1 MKTRKT
7 PMRRCAGCMESKPK
21 KELIRIACFEGQVSF
36 DPTGKAKG
44 RGVYL
49 CPKEECLKKAKK
61 KRALQ
66 RSFEAELTE
75 EQIDSLLQ
83 EIRDYQDH
91 KGEGQ

>member
-21 KELIRIACFEGQVSF
+21 NELIRIACYQGQISF
-36 DPTGKAKG
+36 DPTGRARG

-49 CPKEECLKKAKK
+49 CPNEECLAKAKK

-66 RSFEAELTE
+66 RSFDAEISE
-75 EQIDSLLQ
+75 EQVSQLLQ
-83 EIRDYQDH
+83 EIRAYTEEMQR
-91 KGEGQ
+91 